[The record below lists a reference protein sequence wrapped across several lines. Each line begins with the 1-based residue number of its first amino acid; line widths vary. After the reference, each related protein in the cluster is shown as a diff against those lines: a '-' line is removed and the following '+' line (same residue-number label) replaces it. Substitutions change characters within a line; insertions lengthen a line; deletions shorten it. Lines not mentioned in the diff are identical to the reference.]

1 MLLLRLL
8 SLLPLPVLYVLCGG
22 LAWAARIAGWRMRLV
37 MDGLSLCLPAC
48 GPDELRRHARDFY
61 AGLGRLVAEFVY
73 EARMTPAEFE
83 ERLRFEDDAV
93 VRDAL
98 AAGRRVLLVAGH
110 HCNWEW
116 LHLEISRR
124 FGETGVVAPYKPL
137 SRDTAERWVLAL
149 RTRFG
154 ATMVPAQE
162 VGPFLVARRRQV
174 RLIAMLADQ
183 SPSAASENQ
192 VWLPFF
198 GRDTSFFQG
207 PGWIGEKLRFEPVF
221 VAMMPVGRG
230 RYVARFVPLAAPGE
244 RLDSGQ
250 ILRAYV
256 RELEKQI
263 LRYPAHY
270 FWAYNR
276 WKRAKPQDEPA
287 RH

>member
-1 MLLLRLL
+1 MILLRLL
-8 SLLPLPVLYVLCGG
+8 SLLPLPVLYALCGG
-22 LAWAARIAGWRMRLV
+22 LAWIARVAGWRRRLV
-37 MDGLSLCLPAC
+37 VDGLTLCLPGRPPAEMR
-48 GPDELRRHARDFY
+48 GHVGEFY
-61 AGLGRLVAEFVY
+61 AGLGRVIAEFLHG
-73 EARMTPAEFE
+73 ARMSVEQFE

-98 AAGRRVLLVAGH
+98 AGGRRVLLVAGH

-116 LHLEISRR
+116 LHLECSRR
-124 FGETGVVAPYKPL
+124 FGEQAVAPYKPI
-137 SRDTAERWVLAL
+137 SRDSADRSVRAI
-149 RTRFG
+149 RSRFG
-154 ATMVPAQE
+154 AIMVPARE
-162 VGPFLVARRRQV
+162 VGPYLVARRRQV

-183 SPSAASENQ
+183 SPSAKSDKQ

-221 VAMMPVGRG
+221 VAMSPAGRG

-244 RLDSGQ
+244 RLDAEQ

-256 RELEKQI
+256 RELERQI
-263 LRYPAHY
+263 LRHPALY

-276 WKRAKPQDEPA
+276 WKRPKSPDEPA
-287 RH
+287 SE

>member
-1 MLLLRLL
+1 MFLLRLL
-8 SLLPLPVLYVLCGG
+8 SRLPLPVLYLLCGG
-22 LAWAARIAGWRMRLV
+22 IAWAARVVGWRRRFV
-37 MDGLSLCLPAC
+37 MDGLALCLPDC
-48 GPDELRRHARDFY
+48 GSTELRGHARKFY
-61 AGLGRLVAEFVY
+61 AALGRLVAEFLY

-98 AAGRRVLLVAGH
+98 AAGRRVLIVAGH

-116 LHLEISRR
+116 LLLEISRR
-124 FGETGVVAPYKPL
+124 FGVPVVAPYKPL
-137 SRDTAERWVLAL
+137 STGTAERWVLEL

-154 ATMVPAQE
+154 ATMVPAKE
-162 VGPFLVARRRQV
+162 VGPYLVARRRQV

-183 SPSAASENQ
+183 SPSARSEHQ

-221 VAMMPVGRG
+221 VAMSPAGRG
-230 RYVARFVPLAAPGE
+230 RYVARFVPLAAAGE
-244 RLDSGQ
+244 RLDADQ

-256 RELEKQI
+256 RELEQQI
-263 LRYPAHY
+263 RRHPEHY

-276 WKRAKPQDEPA
+276 WKRSRPPDE
-287 RH
+287 